1 MRTLVVA
8 FEYPWPVDSGSRRR
22 LLTTVRA
29 LCRCGPTELFSIT
42 PDTRA
47 DFDEPDRSLGLGNV
61 GRVSVRPAGVRFRG
75 LVHPLLPATIPIGDR
90 HRVSHALDRFASAP
104 YDLVWWFNVGAWI
117 LAGAPQATPAV
128 IDLDDLEHLKI
139 RGRLSIDATDRVQDR
154 AKCRRRYAALDR
166 WERLPG
172 RAWSQLE
179 ALRWVRLY
187 RWASTRVA
195 RTVVCSPLDANRAI
209 SSGVKRVT
217 VVPNGYELTDQ
228 PVGRI
233 GVGSPPIVLFQ
244 GTLQYPPNADAAR
257 WLVGQI
263 APALRAQIP
272 DARVRLVGLAT
283 PDQMGLHRPPATTM
297 VGSVPDM
304 VTELRRADLV
314 VVPLRYGSGTRVKII
329 EAFAH
334 RIPVVSTTIG
344 AEGLGVEDGRHL
356 LVADTAQQLA
366 SACARLI
373 TEPALRRR
381 LVDAA
386 YVRYLEAFECDV
398 VEGRV
403 TEVAQAV
410 VDQAA
415 VAQGGLAGR

>member
-8 FEYPWPVDSGSRRR
+8 FEYPWPVGSGSRHR

-29 LCRCGPTELFSIT
+29 LCRCGPTELFSIA

-47 DFDEPDRSLGLGNV
+47 DFDEPDPSLGLGSV
-61 GRVSVRPAGVRFRG
+61 GRVSVRPAGARFG
-75 LVHPLLPATIPIGDR
+75 GVLHPLLPATIPIGDR
-90 HRVSHALDRFASAP
+90 RRVSHALRRFASAP
-104 YDLVWWFNVGAWI
+104 YDLVWCFNVRAWI
-117 LAGAPQATPAV
+117 LAGAPQRTPAV

-139 RGRLSIDATDRVQDR
+139 RGRLSIDAGDR
-154 AKCRRRYAALDR
+154 APDQAAKSRRRYAAVDR
-166 WERLPG
+166 WERWPG
-172 RAWSQLE
+172 QAWSQLE
-179 ALRWVRLY
+179 ALRWVQLY
-187 RWASTRVA
+187 RRASTRVA
-195 RTVVCSPLDANRAI
+195 RTVVCSPLDADRAT

-217 VVPNGYELTDQ
+217 VVPNGYELPDQ

-233 GVGSPPIVLFQ
+233 GVGSPPNVLFQ
-244 GTLQYPPNADAAR
+244 GTLRYPPNADAAR

-297 VGSVPDM
+297 VGTVPDM
-304 VTELRRADLV
+304 VTELSRADLV
-314 VVPLRYGSGTRVKII
+314 IVPLRYGSGTRVKII

-373 TEPALRRR
+373 TDPALRRR

-386 YVRYLEAFECDV
+386 YVRYLEAFQCDV

-403 TEVAQAV
+403 TEVAQA
-410 VDQAA
+410 A
-415 VAQGGLAGR
+415 VARGGRAGP

>member
-1 MRTLVVA
+1 
-8 FEYPWPVDSGSRRR
+8 
-22 LLTTVRA
+22 
-29 LCRCGPTELFSIT
+29 
-42 PDTRA
+42 
-47 DFDEPDRSLGLGNV
+47 
-61 GRVSVRPAGVRFRG
+61 
-75 LVHPLLPATIPIGDR
+75 
-90 HRVSHALDRFASAP
+90 
-104 YDLVWWFNVGAWI
+104 
-117 LAGAPQATPAV
+117 
-128 IDLDDLEHLKI
+128 
-139 RGRLSIDATDRVQDR
+139 
-154 AKCRRRYAALDR
+154 
-166 WERLPG
+166 
-172 RAWSQLE
+172 
-179 ALRWVRLY
+179 
-187 RWASTRVA
+187 
-195 RTVVCSPLDANRAI
+195 
-209 SSGVKRVT
+209 VKRVT
-217 VVPNGYELTDQ
+217 AVPNAYELPDQ

-233 GVGSPPIVLFQ
+233 DVGSPPIILFQ
-244 GTLQYPPNADAAR
+244 GTLRYPPNADAAR
-257 WLVGQI
+257 WLVDQI

-283 PDQMGLHRPPATTM
+283 PVQMGLHCPPAATM
-297 VGSVPDM
+297 VGAVPDM

-386 YVRYLEAFECDV
+386 YGRYLEAFEGDV

-403 TEVAQAV
+403 TEVALAAV
-410 VDQAA
+410 AQAA
-415 VAQGGLAGR
+415 VARGGLEGT

>member
-1 MRTLVVA
+1 M
-8 FEYPWPVDSGSRRR
+8 
-22 LLTTVRA
+22 
-29 LCRCGPTELFSIT
+29 
-42 PDTRA
+42 
-47 DFDEPDRSLGLGNV
+47 
-61 GRVSVRPAGVRFRG
+61 
-75 LVHPLLPATIPIGDR
+75 VHPLLPATIPIGDR
-90 HRVSHALDRFASAP
+90 HRVSRALDQFASAP
-104 YDLVWWFNVGAWI
+104 YDLVWCFNVQAWI
-117 LAGAPQATPAV
+117 LAGAPQGTPAV

-139 RGRLSIDATDRVQDR
+139 RGRLSIDATDRVEDR
-154 AKCRRRYAALDR
+154 AAKSRRRNAAVDR
-166 WERLPG
+166 WERWPG
-172 RAWSQLE
+172 QAWSQLE
-179 ALRWVRLY
+179 ALRWVLLY
-187 RWASTRVA
+187 RRASTRVT
-195 RTVVCSPLDANRAI
+195 RTVVCSTLDANRAT

-217 VVPNGYELTDQ
+217 VVPNGYELPDQ

-233 GVGSPPIVLFQ
+233 GVGLPPIVLFQ
-244 GTLQYPPNADAAR
+244 GTLRYPPNADAAR

-297 VGSVPDM
+297 VGPVPDM

-344 AEGLGVEDGRHL
+344 AEGLDVEDGRHL

-403 TEVAQAV
+403 TEVAQAAV
-410 VDQAA
+410 AQAA
-415 VAQGGLAGR
+415 VAQGGMAGP